1 MEIEVIEQFFKAGI
15 YCDENTMKWFKGR
28 LRRLTRY
35 GYYDFS
41 KFPSLEYEYD
51 TNGALKEELS
61 NQPVPTVN
69 KIKEIYK

>member
-1 MEIEVIEQFFKAGI
+1 
-15 YCDENTMKWFKGR
+15 MKWFKGR

-69 KIKEIYK
+69 KIKEMYK